1 MFMGEY
7 QHSLDDK
14 ARLTIPAKFREEL
27 GSSFVITRGLD
38 QCLFAY
44 PRKDW
49 EALEAKLRAMPL
61 ARQDARQFMR
71 FFFSGAAESE
81 LDRQGRVLLPTNLR
95 DYGKISRDCTV
106 IGVGGRV
113 EIWDTDMWKAYS
125 ASAAESFSELASGL
139 VDLDL

>member
-1 MFMGEY
+1 VFMGEY